1 MKYFKKTEILFPY
14 IAAVFVF
21 LVAKELVANFVY
33 LVISVLFSLYFFPL
47 RLIVRSSEKKW
58 FVLLSS
64 LLFAI
69 ILILTELYLINPDFI
84 EIRTVLAV
92 SAILCMLLLV
102 YKHIF
107 DKLDVRLFLLLLG
120 FNILA
125 GSCMVI

>member
-69 ILILTELYLINPDFI
+69 ILILTALYLINPDFI
-84 EIRTVLAV
+84 
-92 SAILCMLLLV
+92 
-102 YKHIF
+102 
-107 DKLDVRLFLLLLG
+107 
-120 FNILA
+120 
-125 GSCMVI
+125 